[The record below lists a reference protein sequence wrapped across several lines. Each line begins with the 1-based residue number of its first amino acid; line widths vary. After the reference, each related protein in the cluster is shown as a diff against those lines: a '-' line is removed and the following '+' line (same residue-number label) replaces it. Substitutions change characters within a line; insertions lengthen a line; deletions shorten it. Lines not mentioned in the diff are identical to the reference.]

1 MIFITIDQHAFLSN
15 HSTSTCI
22 HQVTDDWFEAF
33 NEHEMVA
40 TCFLDISK
48 CFDCIDHELLLF
60 KLNMYGVS
68 DIELTW
74 FTNYLSG
81 RQQVVSCNGDLSGKK
96 DMKNW
101 HPPGEYTWPHTI
113 FGFYQRYYFKFEI
126 SSL

>member
-1 MIFITIDQHAFLSN
+1 MLFYLTIQLIQV
-15 HSTSTCI
+15 CI

-60 KLNMYGVS
+60 KLNFLYGVS

-81 RQQVVSCNGDLSGKK
+81 RQQVVSCNGELSGKR
-96 DMKNW
+96 D
-101 HPPGEYTWPHTI
+101 I
-113 FGFYQRYYFKFEI
+113 
-126 SSL
+126 